1 MAGVEFDRQ
10 AFIPSSAPQT
20 RSAIH
25 SIMPLLAVAVVA
37 LVVFVGYKAF
47 LVNTQNNEAAVAN
60 AQVQHLEQQVAELQK
75 RLEGLEKHRKASQAE
90 ASPVTTPVV
99 RAPVV
104 VVAQPSKTVYQIKA
118 ASSRPAETKKAAD
131 PPAQFA
137 ASTAPGTSP
146 EIAGEVAA
154 NRQAWEATTNR
165 LADVVGVV
173 GTQQG
178 ELSETRDELNQ
189 LLAQTRREAV
199 SFEVNRH
206 NDPVPVGPVTLQFKS
221 ADAKGQLYTLCV
233 FFNSQKCIELRDRAL
248 NEVVVFV
255 AAKNQPPLELVATR
269 IQRDQIVGYLEIP
282 TQKQKQ

>member
-25 SIMPLLAVAVVA
+25 SIMPLLAVAVLA

-47 LVNTQNNEAAVAN
+47 LVNTQNNEAAAAN

-99 RAPVV
+99 PAP
-104 VVAQPSKTVYQIKA
+104 
-118 ASSRPAETKKAAD
+118 
-131 PPAQFA
+131 
-137 ASTAPGTSP
+137 
-146 EIAGEVAA
+146 
-154 NRQAWEATTNR
+154 
-165 LADVVGVV
+165 DVVGVV

-282 TQKQKQ
+282 TRKQKQ